1 MMRKEIDIPL
11 KPEVKERKSRFE
23 ALNDFVRSRNGW
35 ITSVAGT
42 IDVTMECLP
51 GSSSPDELR
60 ASGYEVTATGEGER
74 ILPTAIVEF
83 VTGADGT
90 LVALT
95 EGSTRPV
102 TSTVTHAGI
111 ISASPSTCNDECLL
125 LGEQRKTSAH
135 VEFFAF

>member
-1 MMRKEIDIPL
+1 M
-11 KPEVKERKSRFE
+11 
-23 ALNDFVRSRNGW
+23 NDFVRSRNGW
-35 ITSVAGT
+35 VTSIPGA
-42 IDVTMECLP
+42 IDVTMECQP
-51 GSSSPDELR
+51 GSSLPDDLR

-74 ILPTAIVEF
+74 ILPTAIVEKF

-111 ISASPSTCNDECLL
+111 IRV
-125 LGEQRKTSAH
+125 QR
-135 VEFFAF
+135 FAFDKQ